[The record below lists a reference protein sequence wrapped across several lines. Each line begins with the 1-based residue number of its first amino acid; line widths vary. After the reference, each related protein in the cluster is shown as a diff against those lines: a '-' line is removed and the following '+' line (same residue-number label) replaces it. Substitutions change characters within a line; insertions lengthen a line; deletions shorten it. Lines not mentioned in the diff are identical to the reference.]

1 MKWLFSIFNEYY
13 AVLSH
18 MLQFLSN
25 LCPIF
30 AEKKIMEQLHAHEVL
45 HMMKGN
51 SYSESSLKKAIIEKF
66 GEDQR
71 FYTCSAEN
79 MDIDELIEF
88 LKMKGKFMSTDEGFT
103 VDITK
108 VCNH

>member
-1 MKWLFSIFNEYY
+1 
-13 AVLSH
+13 
-18 MLQFLSN
+18 
-25 LCPIF
+25 
-30 AEKKIMEQLHAHEVL
+30 MEQLHAHEVL

-51 SYSESSLKKAIIEKF
+51 SYSELSLKKAISEKF

-79 MDIDELIEF
+79 MDIDELIDF

-103 VDITK
+103 VDMKNESCFLYMFIWRQIFYTLF
-108 VCNH
+108 

>member
-1 MKWLFSIFNEYY
+1 MP
-13 AVLSH
+13 VLSLQKNRLWNNY
-18 MLQFLSN
+18 MLMKSFN
-25 LCPIF
+25 
-30 AEKKIMEQLHAHEVL
+30 
-45 HMMKGN
+45 MMKGN
-51 SYSESSLKKAIIEKF
+51 SYSELSLKKAISEKF

-79 MDIDELIEF
+79 MDIDELIDF

-103 VDITK
+103 VDTTK

>member
-1 MKWLFSIFNEYY
+1 
-13 AVLSH
+13 
-18 MLQFLSN
+18 
-25 LCPIF
+25 
-30 AEKKIMEQLHAHEVL
+30 MEQLHAHEVL

-51 SYSESSLKKAIIEKF
+51 SYSELSLKKAISEKF

-79 MDIDELIEF
+79 MDIDELIDF
-88 LKMKGKFMSTDEGFT
+88 LKMKGKFMSTDDGFT
-103 VDITK
+103 VDTTK

>member
-45 HMMKGN
+45 HMMEGN
-51 SYSESSLKKAIIEKF
+51 SYSESSLREAIIKKF
-66 GEDQR
+66 GSQQR
-71 FYTCSAEN
+71 FYACSAAN
-79 MDIDELIEF
+79 MDVDTLIEF
-88 LKMKGKFMSTDEGFT
+88 LKMKGKFMSAEDGFT

-108 VCNH
+108 VCKH

>member
-1 MKWLFSIFNEYY
+1 MTFVTYVTVLIYMP
-13 AVLSH
+13 VLSLQKNRLWNNY
-18 MLQFLSN
+18 ML
-25 LCPIF
+25 
-30 AEKKIMEQLHAHEVL
+30 
-45 HMMKGN
+45 KGN

>member
-1 MKWLFSIFNEYY
+1 MP
-13 AVLSH
+13 VLSLQKNRLWNNY
-18 MLQFLSN
+18 ML
-25 LCPIF
+25 
-30 AEKKIMEQLHAHEVL
+30 
-45 HMMKGN
+45 MMKGN
-51 SYSESSLKKAIIEKF
+51 SYSELSLKKAISEKF

-79 MDIDELIEF
+79 MDIDELIDF

-103 VDITK
+103 VDTTK

>member
-1 MKWLFSIFNEYY
+1 
-13 AVLSH
+13 
-18 MLQFLSN
+18 
-25 LCPIF
+25 
-30 AEKKIMEQLHAHEVL
+30 MEQLHAHEVL

-79 MDIDELIEF
+79 MDVDTLIKF
-88 LKMKGKFMSTDEGFT
+88 LKMKGKFMPAEDGFT

-108 VCNH
+108 VCKH

>member
-1 MKWLFSIFNEYY
+1 
-13 AVLSH
+13 
-18 MLQFLSN
+18 
-25 LCPIF
+25 
-30 AEKKIMEQLHAHEVL
+30 MEQLHAHEVL

-51 SYSESSLKKAIIEKF
+51 SYSESSLKKAIIEK
-66 GEDQR
+66 

>member
-1 MKWLFSIFNEYY
+1 
-13 AVLSH
+13 
-18 MLQFLSN
+18 
-25 LCPIF
+25 
-30 AEKKIMEQLHAHEVL
+30 MEQLHAHEVL

-51 SYSESSLKKAIIEKF
+51 SYSELSLKKAISEKF

-79 MDIDELIEF
+79 MDIDELIDF
-88 LKMKGKFMSTDEGFT
+88 LKMSTDEGFT
-103 VDITK
+103 VDTTK

>member
-1 MKWLFSIFNEYY
+1 
-13 AVLSH
+13 
-18 MLQFLSN
+18 
-25 LCPIF
+25 
-30 AEKKIMEQLHAHEVL
+30 MEQLHAHEVL

-88 LKMKGKFMSTDEGFT
+88 LKMKGKFYRRYHKGLQSLTLPSY
-103 VDITK
+103 
-108 VCNH
+108 

>member
-1 MKWLFSIFNEYY
+1 MP
-13 AVLSH
+13 VLS
-18 MLQFLSN
+18 LQ
-25 LCPIF
+25 
-30 AEKKIMEQLHAHEVL
+30 KKQIMEQLHAHEVL

-51 SYSESSLKKAIIEKF
+51 SDSDLSLQKAISDKF

-71 FYTCSAEN
+71 FYTCSAVN

>member
-1 MKWLFSIFNEYY
+1 
-13 AVLSH
+13 
-18 MLQFLSN
+18 
-25 LCPIF
+25 
-30 AEKKIMEQLHAHEVL
+30 MEQLHAHEVL
-45 HMMKGN
+45 HMMEGN
-51 SYSESSLKKAIIEKF
+51 SYSEASLKEAIVKTF

-79 MDIDELIEF
+79 MDADELIVF
-88 LKMKGKFMSTDEGFT
+88 LKLMPVENGFT

>member
-1 MKWLFSIFNEYY
+1 
-13 AVLSH
+13 
-18 MLQFLSN
+18 
-25 LCPIF
+25 
-30 AEKKIMEQLHAHEVL
+30 MEQLHAHEVL

-51 SYSESSLKKAIIEKF
+51 SYSELSLKKAISEKF

-88 LKMKGKFMSTDEGFT
+88 LKMKVKFMSTDEGFT